1 MLDSNSNA
9 GCQKI
14 ITGLTCGADRVLI
27 EKKIPP
33 GKPGGITTIL
43 LKDTTT
49 KN

>member
-27 EKKIPP
+27 GKKNSSRKAGRNNNYPFK
-33 GKPGGITTIL
+33 GY
-43 LKDTTT
+43 
-49 KN
+49 NN